1 MWEWI
6 PELFGQGRW
15 NIILYQAKLIDMSA
29 FTRESRL
36 NTSVHVAGNGWNS
49 LSD

>member
-6 PELFGQGRW
+6 PELFGQGGW
-15 NIILYQAKLIDMSA
+15 NIMLYQVKLIDMSA